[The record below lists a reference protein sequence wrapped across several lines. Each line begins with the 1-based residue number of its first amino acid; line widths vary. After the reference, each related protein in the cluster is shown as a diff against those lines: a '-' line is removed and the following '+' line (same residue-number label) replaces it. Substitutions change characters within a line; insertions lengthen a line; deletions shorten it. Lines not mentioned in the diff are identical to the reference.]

1 MIKEKTIYNDLEFLR
16 QISTPVDFKRDD
28 VLMIAQELKEYCTNE
43 SLSMALAAVQLG
55 IPLRIL
61 YLKKL
66 DDSRLDDDD
75 YDENRILI
83 NPQIIKAEGET
94 LYWEAC
100 ASCGDLTGL
109 VSRPYKIKI
118 EYFDI
123 DGNKFVE
130 EFKDLAATVICHE
143 LDHFDGILHI
153 DIAKYV
159 HTYTPDERRELRKRE
174 PYKIIRKTGEYIH
187 PSKNGLPN

>member
-1 MIKEKTIYNDLEFLR
+1 MIKEKTIFNDLDFLR
-16 QISTPVDFKRDD
+16 QVSAPVDFEHDD
-28 VLMIAQELKEYCTNE
+28 ILTVSKELKEYCTKE

-83 NPQIIKAEGET
+83 NPKIIKAEGET

-109 VSRPYKIKI
+109 VSRPYKIKLKYQDI
-118 EYFDI
+118 NGKTFDE
-123 DGNKFVE
+123 DFEG
-130 EFKDLAATVICHE
+130 LAATVISYE
-143 LDHFDGILHI
+143 IDHFDGILHI
-153 DIAKYV
+153 DIAKCV

-187 PSKNGLPN
+187 PQKKDH

>member
-1 MIKEKTIYNDLEFLR
+1 MIKEKTIENDLEYLR
-16 QISTPVDFKRDD
+16 QVSKPVDFKRDN
-28 VLMIAQELKEYCTNE
+28 VKEIAGELKDFSATH

-55 IPLRIL
+55 IPLRML

-66 DDSRLDDDD
+66 DDTRMDDDD

-83 NPQIIKAEGET
+83 NPCILKAEGET

-109 VSRPYKIKI
+109 VSRPYKITLKYQDEDGDEHI
-118 EYFDI
+118 EDFE
-123 DGNKFVE
+123 G
-130 EFKDLAATVICHE
+130 LAATVVSHE
-143 LDHFDGILHI
+143 LDHFEGILHI
-153 DIAKYV
+153 DIAKEV
-159 HTYTPDERRELRKRE
+159 HSYTPEERRILRKRE

-187 PSKNGLPN
+187 P

>member
-1 MIKEKTIYNDLEFLR
+1 MLKEKTIENDLEYLKQVSR
-16 QISTPVDFKRDD
+16 PVDFEKDNVKEISR
-28 VLMIAQELKEYCTNE
+28 ELTDFCANH

-55 IPLRIL
+55 IPLRML

-66 DDSRLDDDD
+66 DDKRLDDDD

-83 NPQIIKAEGET
+83 NPRILDAEGET

-109 VSRPYKIKI
+109 VKRPYKIKL
-118 EYFDI
+118 EYQDE
-123 DGNKFVE
+123 DGNTHE
-130 EFKDLAATVICHE
+130 EIFEGLAATVVAHE
-143 LDHFDGILHI
+143 LDHFEGILHI
-153 DIAKYV
+153 EIAIDV
-159 HTYTPDERRELRKRE
+159 HTYTFEERVELRKRE

-187 PSKNGLPN
+187 P

>member
-1 MIKEKTIYNDLEFLR
+1 MIKEKTIENDLEYLKQVSR
-16 QISTPVDFKRDD
+16 PVDFQKDN
-28 VLMIAQELKEYCTNE
+28 VKEIASELKEFCSNH

-55 IPLRIL
+55 IPLRML

-83 NPQIIKAEGET
+83 NPHILESVGET

-109 VSRPYKIKI
+109 VKRPYKIKL
-118 EYFDI
+118 EYQD
-123 DGNKFVE
+123 E
-130 EFKDLAATVICHE
+130 EGKTHEEIFEGLAATVVAHE
-143 LDHFDGILHI
+143 LDHFEGILHI
-153 DIAKYV
+153 DIAIKV
-159 HTYTPDERRELRKRE
+159 HTYTFEERVELRKRE
-174 PYKIIRKTGEYIH
+174 PYKILRKTGKYIH
-187 PSKNGLPN
+187 P